1 MDIRK
6 KMVVRHRHGL
16 PRVVGDGLFLE
27 MFKVRLDGA
36 LSTWCSCRCP
46 CSLQGNWTGRDP

>member
-16 PRVVGDGLFLE
+16 PRVMVDGLFLE

-36 LSTWCSCRCP
+36 LS
-46 CSLQGNWTGRDP
+46 SLIKM